1 MAGKPELGS
10 ADATLPIRMMDGT
23 VMEQAIVQSN
33 EEEIDSDSEC
43 DLTIAERRNV
53 VSLLRELD
61 DTTPT
66 PWKPFGW
73 IRSKLGI

>member
-1 MAGKPELGS
+1 
-10 ADATLPIRMMDGT
+10 
-23 VMEQAIVQSN
+23 VQSN
-33 EEEIDSDSEC
+33 EDEIDSDSES

-53 VSLLRELD
+53 VRLLREFE
-61 DTTPT
+61 DTAST

>member
-1 MAGKPELGS
+1 
-10 ADATLPIRMMDGT
+10 MMDGT
-23 VMEQAIVQSN
+23 VIEQAIVQSN
-33 EEEIDSDSEC
+33 EDEIDSDSES

-53 VSLLRELD
+53 VRLLREFE
-61 DTTPT
+61 DTALT